1 MKQQKDNWVKILFSF
16 AAPCKG
22 KMALSVFCAILSVA
36 GWFIP
41 FWAVY
46 EILLAFINQNVTLN
60 GILIWCLVGAAGYLL
75 RVACHGIS
83 TILAHISAYTILE
96 GIRLKIADRL
106 MKAPLGEVVGRRIG
120 YLKNI
125 IMDKVEDLEPPLAH
139 MIPELTSNLLLP
151 VAIFIWML
159 VIDWR
164 MGLAVLISP
173 VLAMIPMFFL
183 MRNYN
188 SQYAAYMEANNH
200 VNSIIIEYVEGIEVV
215 KAFNQSTSSYEKF
228 VNAVQSFKE
237 FTLAWFKSTWKS
249 MNLMMAI
256 MPTTL
261 LGVLPVGLLLVQ
273 NGSISPAE
281 LAMGII
287 LSLSIVGPLMKATT
301 FINEAKSMEY
311 AVEAANE
318 LLNLPVLPDSG
329 KIVSIPHND
338 IALKHVTFS
347 YDGSEQNEVLHDVNL
362 ELPEESFTALVGPS
376 GGGKS
381 TIARLI
387 ARFWDVTG
395 GSISIGGKN
404 VKELSIRQL
413 SELVSFVTQ
422 DNFLFNCSLKENI
435 RLGNPNATDEEVY
448 AAAKA
453 ACCDEFIVRLDKGY
467 DTPAGDAGKRLSGG
481 EKQRIAIAR
490 AILKNAPIVIL
501 DEATAFTDPQ
511 NEDKIQKSI
520 MALSK
525 GKTLLVIAHRLSTI
539 QNADQ
544 IVVLKKGRIVDCG
557 KQEELLKRCPLY
569 ADMWKA
575 HIGAKNWSVS
585 EKKEVAAHV

>member
-36 GWFIP
+36 GGFIP

-106 MKAPLGEVVGRRIG
+106 MKAPLGEVMGRRIG

-164 MGLAVLISP
+164 MGLAVLIAP

-338 IALKHVTFS
+338 IALKRVTFS

-362 ELPEESFTALVGPS
+362 ELPEGSFTALVGPS

-395 GSISIGGKN
+395 GNITIGGKN
-404 VKELSIRQL
+404 IKELSIRQL

-557 KQEELLKRCPLY
+557 KQKELLKRCPLY